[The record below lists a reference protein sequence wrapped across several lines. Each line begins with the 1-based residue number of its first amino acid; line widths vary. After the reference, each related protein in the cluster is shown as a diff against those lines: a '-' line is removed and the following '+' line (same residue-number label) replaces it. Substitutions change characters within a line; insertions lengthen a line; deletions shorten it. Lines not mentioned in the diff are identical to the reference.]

1 MEEIN
6 ISPNVIPILFGFIL
20 FNNVIGVNYFIC
32 GILLLNGIQLIN
44 NKFKFADKIKNF
56 IDDLELNEN
65 HGNFLWELLHLY
77 SRASIT
83 FNQYILLPTNKY
95 IVTPFSNIIEGS
107 VLDVDRIIFVSDGNP
122 VLKFKSKASMI
133 NYLRKERKR
142 DVTTEYDF
150 ILFYPKNQN
159 TMILDNINDIP
170 DINHVDKK
178 HINSNVGFMACQL
191 IIHRADGDIKKHLS
205 LDEYMINGNEILSRE
220 FVLWYCKTFFKDEF
234 LNINELK
241 NYTIHLLDNNV
252 NEFKLTQ
259 NDSIKIHVDGFTVI
273 TYEDDDEDH
282 EHHEDHENGGED
294 QNNGLEKVNEGNEE
308 ADSSAVPVR
317 AATTLPRRMN
327 ETDEEG
333 KENEKKEKNNEQEER
348 ENENMSYEDKK
359 DETESTLNKNS
370 DDEKEELVEI
380 IDDSVR
386 IETNVQSSA
395 FWEIAK
401 FNFKYFNGAISLN
414 SNNEQEKINTEQ

>member
-32 GILLLNGIQLIN
+32 SILLLNGIQLITKN
-44 NKFKFADKIKNF
+44 FKFTDKIKNF

-77 SRASIT
+77 SKASIT
-83 FNQYILLPTNKY
+83 LKQYILLPTKKY

-107 VLDVDRIIFVSDGNP
+107 VLDVDRIVFVSNGNP

-133 NYLRKERKR
+133 DYLRKDRKR
-142 DVTTEYDF
+142 HVTTEYDF

-191 IIHRADGDIKKHLS
+191 IIHRSDGDIKKHLS

-220 FVLWYCKTFFKDEF
+220 FVLWYCKTFFKGEF
-234 LNINELK
+234 LNIDELS
-241 NYTIHLLDNNV
+241 NYTIHLLDNEV
-252 NEFKLTQ
+252 NDIKLTH
-259 NDSIKIHVDGFTVI
+259 NDTIKIYSDTYKII
-273 TYEDDDEDH
+273 TYEYDSD
-282 EHHEDHENGGED
+282 NVK
-294 QNNGLEKVNEGNEE
+294 NNNEE
-308 ADSSAVPVR
+308 S
-317 AATTLPRRMN
+317 N
-327 ETDEEG
+327 ENDNCEKDNNEVNVNHAESKNSENVKCEEAIGTDEE
-333 KENEKKEKNNEQEER
+333 QV
-348 ENENMSYEDKK
+348 
-359 DETESTLNKNS
+359 ETVSKNS
-370 DDEKEELVEI
+370 SDEEKETIEI
-380 IDDSVR
+380 IDRSSCLNTNNTTDVMNSEEAS
-386 IETNVQSSA
+386 ETNVEKIT
-395 FWEIAK
+395 FWDMARL
-401 FNFKYFNGAISLN
+401 NFKYFNGGINAISSD
-414 SNNEQEKINTEQ
+414 SNN